1 MFRGVGKIFCGLW
14 VCFFI
19 DLKVA
24 SKNCPR
30 LPYFTLLRVASRKFL
45 KNFMRK
51 QTVFKKKKNISNKEQ
66 KAPPNLPRISPKSAF
81 YKLPQS
87 RIIFADIG

>member
-1 MFRGVGKIFCGLW
+1 MFRGMGKIFCGLW

-51 QTVFKKKKNISNKEQ
+51 QEFSRKRRTYPTKNKK
-66 KAPPNLPRISPKSAF
+66 PPKISPDDHPPF
-81 YKLPQS
+81 TNFLTL
-87 RIIFADIG
+87 G